1 MFAARAL
8 ERAVALLAAL
18 RRRLI
23 PAPYAALE
31 LATSAWPALAFRA
44 MLQTGA
50 LARLARGPLDAPAL
64 AQALHLRSDALA
76 RMLRLLAGYGVVRE
90 DRLGRFALTRV
101 GRAAIDPDGVG
112 NFVRYV
118 GEPWQLEPWR
128 QLDRALTAPAPPF
141 ETIYGKPFF
150 AFIAEER
157 EAAAVFDAAMRD
169 MALLAAAEFTQSY
182 NFRSLTHVVDVGGG
196 DGTVLAALLERYP
209 QLRGT
214 LVERGRAAETARER
228 LKPFEGRAEVAPGD
242 FFRDVPR
249 GADAY
254 LMMHVLHD
262 WDDAS
267 ALQILRTVRAALT
280 PRAVV
285 LSAEWM
291 LNGRRNAFDRARLAD
306 VQMLAVLPGR
316 ERTRTELTAL
326 YERAGLRARVL
337 CRLRSGEVVFALT
350 ATS

>member
-8 ERAVALLAAL
+8 ERAIALLAAL

-31 LATSAWPALAFRA
+31 LATGAWPALAFRA
-44 MLQTGA
+44 MLQSGA
-50 LARLARGPLDAPAL
+50 LLRLARGPLDPQAL
-64 AQALHLRSDALA
+64 AKDLAVRADALA
-76 RMLRLLAGYGVVRE
+76 RILGLLAGYGVVRE
-90 DRLGRFALTRV
+90 DRFGRFSLTRV

-112 NFVRYV
+112 NFVRYL

-128 QLDRALTAPAPPF
+128 LLDRALTSPVPPF
-141 ETIYGKPFF
+141 ETISGKPFF

-169 MALLAAAEFTQSY
+169 MALLAADEFARSY
-182 NFRSLTHVVDVGGG
+182 GFRSLTHVVDVGGG
-196 DGTVLAALLERYP
+196 DGTVLAVLLDRYP
-209 QLRGT
+209 CLRGT
-214 LVERGRAAETARER
+214 LLERGRAADTARER
-228 LKPFEGRAEVAPGD
+228 LKPFGERAAVTAGD
-242 FFRDVPR
+242 FFDDVPR

-267 ALQILRTVRAALT
+267 ALRILRTIRAALT

-285 LSAEWM
+285 LSVEWM
-291 LNGRRNAFDRARLAD
+291 LSGRRNAFDRARLAD

-316 ERTRTELTAL
+316 ERTRAELRAL
-326 YERAGLRARVL
+326 YERAGLRMRVL
-337 CRLRSGEVVFALT
+337 QRLRSGEVVCALT
-350 ATS
+350 APS